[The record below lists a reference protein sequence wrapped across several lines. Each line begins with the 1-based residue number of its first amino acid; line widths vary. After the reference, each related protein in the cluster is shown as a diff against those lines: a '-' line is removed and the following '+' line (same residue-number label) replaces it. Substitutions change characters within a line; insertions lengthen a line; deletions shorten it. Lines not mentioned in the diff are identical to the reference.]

1 MTSPNSSTADYD
13 MAFYRDMTKGWNDK
27 PLSHLERYYTKYIND
42 RQPHLYLRQAPNGIM
57 VLGVRSIPGDAQ
69 TGSPTVELAFDLVGE
84 KITPGSMIAKINDE
98 PIYAKVHG
106 KLLEVNERLIT
117 EPDLLLTDPT
127 VQGHLA
133 VIMPKNSDK
142 KIHEFHPVDVL

>member
-1 MTSPNSSTADYD
+1 MTTSNSSTADYD
-13 MAFYRDMTKGWNDK
+13 MDFYREMTKGWNDK

-42 RQPHLYLRQAPNGIM
+42 RQPHLYLRQAPNGILI
-57 VLGVRSIPGDAQ
+57 LGVRHIPGDAPS
-69 TGSPTVELAFDLVGE
+69 GPPEVELAFDLVGE
-84 KITPGSMIAKINDE
+84 KITPGSMIAKINNE

-106 KLLEVNERLIT
+106 KLLEVNERLIS
-117 EPDLLLTDPT
+117 EPDLLITDPI

-142 KIHEFHPVDVL
+142 KIHEFHLVDEL